1 MAQPT
6 AQEQQM
12 LELVNRMRQAPA
24 AELNILLNSG
34 DPNIDNAL
42 TFFNV
47 DRNTLNQQWSQ
58 LSPTAPVAW
67 SSELSNAALSHNQ
80 QMIAA
85 NLQSHQVPG
94 ELPFAQRNVNAGYQ
108 DFSYLGENIAAYST
122 SVFQGEASL
131 AIDWGNGPDGIQSPT
146 GHRNNIMSGN
156 FREIGI
162 GVTANSGNSLGP
174 QVITQELGN
183 RFSLENKA
191 WLLGVA
197 FNDNNNNQF
206 YDVGEGLSGVTVEVD
221 NLSQPTATPLIT
233 TTLDAG
239 GYQTLLDPG
248 QYQVKFLQNNT
259 LLKSENISVDSQN
272 PTNIKQ
278 DLRLPLPP
286 AAVSAPVA
294 PSAPLGITPLPPVNL
309 TDNPIPAKPEVPPSS
324 PTINPPTPNNI
335 PPVTPIGIVPEG
347 LQPST
352 PPANT
357 GNPPTPP
364 TTLIAPS
371 VPQSITPE
379 PIQAIDPTPVPVA
392 PDILSPPIL
401 DPRVVSMELEQPLI
415 PNMVDLPMVDNVGSD
430 GQPSDMLTGQNDQ
443 EVAMFLMDDLIAEG
457 MPETFA
463 KGDFQE
469 IRSFDMSDLN
479 DLFSSGTGETLASLV
494 PQLLMTVEDSS
505 DGSWLR
511 TNSCGQGSR

>member
-131 AIDWGNGPDGIQSPT
+131 ALDWGNGPGGIQSPA
-146 GHRNNIMSGN
+146 GHRNNIMSAN

-162 GVTANSGNSLGP
+162 GVTANSGNSLGA

-183 RFSLENKA
+183 RFSLDNKA

-197 FNDNNNNQF
+197 FNDSNNNQF
-206 YDVGEGLSGVTVEVD
+206 YDAGEGLGGVTVEVD

-259 LLKSENISVDSQN
+259 LLKSENISVDAQN

-278 DLRLPLPP
+278 DLRLPLAQTPL
-286 AAVSAPVA
+286 ATVSAPVPTGDAGTPPVIPQLPAPPISPPPPTDSGFTPA
-294 PSAPLGITPLPPVNL
+294 PSV
-309 TDNPIPAKPEVPPSS
+309 PI
-324 PTINPPTPNNI
+324 
-335 PPVTPIGIVPEG
+335 
-347 LQPST
+347 L
-352 PPANT
+352 
-357 GNPPTPP
+357 TPP
-364 TTLIAPS
+364 TTELPTIPAPIS
-371 VPQSITPE
+371 LVP
-379 PIQAIDPTPVPVA
+379 A

-401 DPRVVSMELEQPLI
+401 DPRITAMEPDQPLI
-415 PNMVDLPMVDNVGSD
+415 DNMVDLPVVNNVVND
-430 GQPSDMLTGQNDQ
+430 VPPSDVLTGQNDQ
-443 EVAMFLMDDLIAEG
+443 EVAMFLMDDLIAER
-457 MPETFA
+457 MTETFA
-463 KGDFQE
+463 EGDFQD
-469 IRSFDMSDLN
+469 ISSFDMN
-479 DLFSSGTGETLASLV
+479 DLSEMFSGSAGNTFLSLM
-494 PQLLMTVEDSS
+494 PQLLMTIEDGN
-505 DGSWLR
+505 DGSRLR
-511 TNSCGQGSR
+511 FNSCQ

>member
-24 AELNILLNSG
+24 AELSILLNSG

-58 LSPTAPVAW
+58 LSPTTPVAW

-94 ELPFAQRNVNAGYQ
+94 ELSFAQRNVNAGYQ

-131 AIDWGNGPDGIQSPT
+131 ALDWGNGPSGIQSPA
-146 GHRNNIMSGN
+146 GHRNNIMSAN

-162 GVTANSGNSLGP
+162 GVTANSGNSLGS

-183 RFSLENKA
+183 RFSLQNKA

-206 YDVGEGLSGVTVEVD
+206 YDAGEGLGGVTVEVD

-259 LLKSENISVDSQN
+259 LLKSENILIDAQN

-278 DLRLPLPP
+278 DLRLPLAQAPL
-286 AAVSAPVA
+286 AAVLAPVV
-294 PSAPLGITPLPPVNL
+294 PSAPLGITPL
-309 TDNPIPAKPEVPPSS
+309 
-324 PTINPPTPNNI
+324 
-335 PPVTPIGIVPEG
+335 
-347 LQPST
+347 
-352 PPANT
+352 
-357 GNPPTPP
+357 
-364 TTLIAPS
+364 
-371 VPQSITPE
+371 
-379 PIQAIDPTPVPVA
+379 A

-401 DPRVVSMELEQPLI
+401 DPRVSMELEQPLI
-415 PNMVDLPMVDNVGSD
+415 PNMVDLPVVNNIVSNNLQSD
-430 GQPSDMLTGQNDQ
+430 ILTGQNDQ
-443 EVAMFLMDDLIAEG
+443 EVAIFLMDDLIAEG

-463 KGDFQE
+463 EGDFPD
-469 IRSFDMSDLN
+469 ISSLDMSNLN
-479 DLFSSGTGETLASLV
+479 DMFSRGSRDMLSPLT
-494 PQLLMTVEDSS
+494 PQLLMTFEDSDDN
-505 DGSWLR
+505 DGFWLR
-511 TNSCGQGSR
+511 PNSCQQSSR

>member
-12 LELVNRMRQAPA
+12 LELVNRIRQAPA

-47 DRNTLNQQWSQ
+47 DRSTLNQQWSQ

-122 SVFQGEASL
+122 SILQGAASL
-131 AIDWGNGPDGIQSPT
+131 AVDWGNGPGGIQSPA

-162 GVTANSGNSLGP
+162 GVTGNSGNSLGS

-183 RFSLENKA
+183 RFSLQNKA
-191 WLLGVA
+191 WLLGVV

-259 LLKSENISVDSQN
+259 LLKSENISIDAQN

-278 DLRLPLPP
+278 DLRLPLAP
-286 AAVSAPVA
+286 VSAPVD
-294 PSAPLGITPLPPVNL
+294 PSAPL
-309 TDNPIPAKPEVPPSS
+309 
-324 PTINPPTPNNI
+324 
-335 PPVTPIGIVPEG
+335 
-347 LQPST
+347 
-352 PPANT
+352 
-357 GNPPTPP
+357 
-364 TTLIAPS
+364 
-371 VPQSITPE
+371 
-379 PIQAIDPTPVPVA
+379 A

-415 PNMVDLPMVDNVGSD
+415 PNMVDLPVVNNVGSD
-430 GQPSDMLTGQNDQ
+430 EQPSDVLTGQNDQ
-443 EVAMFLMDDLIAEG
+443 EVAMFLMDDLKAEG
-457 MPETFA
+457 MPETFPE
-463 KGDFQE
+463 GVFQE
-469 IRSFDMSDLN
+469 SNSFEMSDLN
-479 DLFSSGTGETLASLV
+479 DLFSSGTGETLMSLV

-505 DGSWLR
+505 DNSNDGSWLR
-511 TNSCGQGSR
+511 INSCR

>member
-47 DRNTLNQQWSQ
+47 DRNILNQQWSQ
-58 LSPTAPVAW
+58 LSPTASLAW

-131 AIDWGNGPDGIQSPT
+131 AIDWGNGSGGIQSPT

-156 FREIGI
+156 FKEIGI
-162 GVTANSGNSLGP
+162 GVTANSGNSLGS

-183 RFSLENKA
+183 RFGLENKA

-259 LLKSENISVDSQN
+259 LLKSENILIDAQN

-278 DLRLPLPP
+278 DLRLPLAP
-286 AAVSAPVA
+286 VSAPVA
-294 PSAPLGITPLPPVNL
+294 PSAPLGITPLSLVS
-309 TDNPIPAKPEVPPSS
+309 EPPSD
-324 PTINPPTPNNI
+324 P
-335 PPVTPIGIVPEG
+335 
-347 LQPST
+347 QP
-352 PPANT
+352 
-357 GNPPTPP
+357 
-364 TTLIAPS
+364 
-371 VPQSITPE
+371 ITPD
-379 PIQAIDPTPVPVA
+379 PIKAIDLTPVSLA

-415 PNMVDLPMVDNVGSD
+415 PSMVDLPVTDNVASD
-430 GQPSDMLTGQNDQ
+430 EQPSDVLTGQNDQ

-463 KGDFQE
+463 EGDFQE
-469 IRSFDMSDLN
+469 ISSFDMSDLN
-479 DLFSSGTGETLASLV
+479 SLFSSGTGETRTSLV

-505 DGSWLR
+505 DNSNDGSWLR
-511 TNSCGQGSR
+511 TNSCRQGSR

>member
-131 AIDWGNGPDGIQSPT
+131 ALDWGNGPGGIQSPA
-146 GHRNNIMSGN
+146 GHRNNIMSAN

-162 GVTANSGNSLGP
+162 GVTANSGNSLGT
-174 QVITQELGN
+174 QVITQEFGN
-183 RFSLENKA
+183 RFSLDNKA

-197 FNDNNNNQF
+197 FNDINNNQF
-206 YDVGEGLSGVTVEVD
+206 YDAGEGLGGVTVEVD
-221 NLSQPTATPLIT
+221 NLSQPTATPLMT

-259 LLKSENISVDSQN
+259 LLKSETISIDAQN

-278 DLRLPLPP
+278 DLRLPLAPATL

-294 PSAPLGITPLPPVNL
+294 PAAPLGITPPVNV
-309 TDNPIPAKPEVPPSS
+309 TDNPIPTKPEIPPFLPPIDAPA
-324 PTINPPTPNNI
+324 PTNI

-347 LQPST
+347 FQTPT
-352 PPANT
+352 PPTNT
-357 GNPPTPP
+357 GNPPAPPITPSGDAGTPP
-364 TTLIAPS
+364 AI
-371 VPQSITPE
+371 PQLP
-379 PIQAIDPTPVPVA
+379 A

-401 DPRVVSMELEQPLI
+401 DPRITAMEPEQPLVN
-415 PNMVDLPMVDNVGSD
+415 NMVDLPMVNNVVSDNPQSD
-430 GQPSDMLTGQNDQ
+430 VLTGQNDQ

-457 MPETFA
+457 MTETFA
-463 KGDFQE
+463 EGDFQD
-469 IRSFDMSDLN
+469 ISSFDMN
-479 DLFSSGTGETLASLV
+479 DLSEMFSGSAGDTFLSLM
-494 PQLLMTVEDSS
+494 PQLLMTIEDGN
-505 DGSWLR
+505 DGSRLR
-511 TNSCGQGSR
+511 FNSCQ